1 VVLIAMFALS
11 QSVFAC
17 TDPKCK
23 EKLHVKNDET
33 LVYEYFQP
41 AKIKSEKKH
50 DVRPPSEIADSI
62 LSVAKVQFEMQNTDI
77 ASNDGHYRPI
87 RVEAQTDMGFVRYKS
102 DSIVIKTKMWADS
115 ICALFRRGKYELEGE
130 LLPH

>member
-1 VVLIAMFALS
+1 MFALS
-11 QSVFAC
+11 QSASAC

-23 EKLHVKNDET
+23 ENLRVKNDET
-33 LVYEYFQP
+33 LIYEYFQP
-41 AKIKSEKKH
+41 AKIKSEKKR
-50 DVRPPSEIADSI
+50 DFRPPSEIADSI
-62 LSVAKVQFEMQNTDI
+62 LSVAKVQFETQNANIT
-77 ASNDGHYRPI
+77 SNDRHTRPM

-102 DSIVIKTKMWADS
+102 DSIIIKTKMWADS